1 MESNYQRTLVSS
13 FLNIAVDQTVET
25 AIKCLKSTNW
35 KLEDAINLLFAIDRM
50 RNNQTLTL
58 KPSDSTRL
66 PSLSPPPPPLNL
78 LFKGSFEDAKLAS
91 SSKDRWL
98 LVHIQSETEFPCNT
112 FNRDLW
118 SNEDV
123 SQALEFRGEIKAKGF
138 LNDLKKYID
147 ASPHEH
153 IASTARNMRVKA
165 EKICHSD
172 QDMVSFMDDD
182 FDDFDEAAD
191 EKTLI
196 SYIRELNL
204 SSDSVVVSSCGR
216 EFDDVVTLSE
226 DEEETCLS
234 SDLFKFP
241 VLTEEPKGDC
251 DRSVVCSISVRYP
264 NGRRKQRKFLKS
276 EPIQLLWSFCYS
288 HMEESEK
295 KAFKLVQAIPGASKK
310 TLDYGANA
318 TFDQYGIA
326 NSDHLGYLGV
336 KVRHFFFILYIFLSN
351 DEETLI
357 FL

>member
-172 QDMVSFMDDD
+172 QQDMG
-182 FDDFDEAAD
+182 
-191 EKTLI
+191 
-196 SYIRELNL
+196 NL

-234 SDLFKFP
+234 SDLFEFP
-241 VLTEEPKGDC
+241 VLTKEPKGDC
-251 DRSVVCSISVRYP
+251 DRSVVCSISVRFP

-276 EPIQLLWSFCYS
+276 EPVQLLWSFCYS
-288 HMEESEK
+288 HMDESDN
-295 KAFKLVQAIPGASKK
+295 KAFKLVQAIPGASK
-310 TLDYGANA
+310 TLDYGAEA
-318 TFDQYGIA
+318 SFDQYGIS
-326 NSDHLGYLGV
+326 NSIISV
-336 KVRHFFFILYIFLSN
+336 TW
-351 DEETLI
+351 E
-357 FL
+357 

>member
-172 QDMVSFMDDD
+172 QQDMVGFTDDD

-191 EKTLI
+191 EKT
-196 SYIRELNL
+196 
-204 SSDSVVVSSCGR
+204 
-216 EFDDVVTLSE
+216 
-226 DEEETCLS
+226 
-234 SDLFKFP
+234 
-241 VLTEEPKGDC
+241 
-251 DRSVVCSISVRYP
+251 
-264 NGRRKQRKFLKS
+264 
-276 EPIQLLWSFCYS
+276 
-288 HMEESEK
+288 
-295 KAFKLVQAIPGASKK
+295 
-310 TLDYGANA
+310 
-318 TFDQYGIA
+318 
-326 NSDHLGYLGV
+326 
-336 KVRHFFFILYIFLSN
+336 
-351 DEETLI
+351 
-357 FL
+357 